1 MPSNRSSKVSSP
13 GTAVGAESSS
23 VVNASTPLLQQR
35 KNSRETSPARET
47 LLPISTQTSSESLID
62 NDDCA
67 SHIEPHFES
76 AEVVRDIVIGLS
88 DGLTVPFALAAG
100 LATLNTS
107 HLVVTA
113 GLAGELCLDEDP
125 STSLYITLY

>member
-1 MPSNRSSKVSSP
+1 LIILLKRENSMPSNRSSKVSSP
-13 GTAVGAESSS
+13 GTAVAESSS
-23 VVNASTPLLQQR
+23 LNATTPLLQQR
-35 KNSRETSPARET
+35 RNPSPTRET
-47 LLPISTQTSSESLID
+47 LLPISAHTSSESLID
-62 NDDCA
+62 NDDCD

-113 GLAGELCLDEDP
+113 GLAGELE
-125 STSLYITLY
+125 Y